1 MKTSNKLLLGI
12 FLMIII
18 LVTTIQLVVYAK
30 YKRGEY
36 VQFKREQYS
45 PMTSM
50 EIPAVRYVS
59 ITGLGGCEIISSDTA
74 KLEIQ
79 DYKNSRV
86 AYKMVNDT
94 LIIYDNG
101 EYNSDQIKDG
111 ARNQHL
117 VKVYLPA
124 NVQINALYA
133 NLRIEGNGD
142 SAQAP
147 SYTLHL
153 GKNSYLGILNHDR
166 ENVNLYYNQL
176 HINSESS
183 NISLDDHIIIKDLN
197 IKLVDSRFED
207 KEAVIRNMAMDAD
220 NQSTVTLSGTNI
232 KALK

>member
-1 MKTSNKLLLGI
+1 MKTSNKLLLAI
-12 FLMIII
+12 FLTII
-18 LVTTIQLVVYAK
+18 LLTTAVQLMVYAK

-36 VQFKREQYS
+36 VPFQRDNS
-45 PMTSM
+45 PITTFT
-50 EIPAVRYVS
+50 IPPVRVVS
-59 ITGLGGCEIISSDTA
+59 ITGLGGCEIISGDTA

-86 AYKMVNDT
+86 AYKMANDT

-111 ARNQHL
+111 ARNWHL
-117 VKVYLPA
+117 VKVYLPD
-124 NVQINALYA
+124 NVQINAQYA
-133 NLRIEGNGD
+133 NLKIGGNGD

-176 HINSESS
+176 HIISESS
-183 NISLDDHIIIKDLN
+183 NISFDDHIIIKGLN

-207 KEAVIRNMAMDAD
+207 QEALIGNMTMDAD
-220 NQSTVTLSGTNI
+220 SDSHVSLSGKNV